1 MLRKY
6 QTWIVVITAALML
19 GEHYLKAPVVAD
31 AAKEVR
37 NWGIIISTFALGLG
51 TINLCQIHAGKLQEK
66 RSGWWNS
73 IALLVT
79 LALFASVGITRGISD
94 KFYASMFDSINAP
107 LQSALF
113 GMTVYFLVS
122 ASYRSFVVR
131 KAESAVILVTALIVM
146 LAAVPVGRMISP
158 TIPAAAD
165 WLSKVV
171 NSAGQRGI
179 IIGAAIGAIAN
190 GLRTMLGLERNWG
203 G

>member
-1 MLRKY
+1 MQRRY
-6 QTWIVVITAALML
+6 QTLIIAVTALLML
-19 GEHYLKAPVVAD
+19 GEHYLKSPPIAE

-37 NWGIIISTFALGLG
+37 NWGVIISTFALGLG
-51 TINLCQIHAGKLQEK
+51 TVNILQLHSAKVSERK
-66 RSGWWNS
+66 TGWLYS
-73 IALLVT
+73 VALIITLGIFAVT
-79 LALFASVGITRGISD
+79 GVTQGVSSKVYSRL
-94 KFYASMFDSINAP
+94 FDSVNAP

-131 KAESAVILVTALIVM
+131 KTESAVILVTSIIIM
-146 LAAVPVGRMISP
+146 LAAVPIGKQISP
-158 TIPAAAD
+158 SIPATAS
-165 WLSKVV
+165 WLNTVV

-190 GLRTMLGLERNWG
+190 GLRTMLGIERNLG